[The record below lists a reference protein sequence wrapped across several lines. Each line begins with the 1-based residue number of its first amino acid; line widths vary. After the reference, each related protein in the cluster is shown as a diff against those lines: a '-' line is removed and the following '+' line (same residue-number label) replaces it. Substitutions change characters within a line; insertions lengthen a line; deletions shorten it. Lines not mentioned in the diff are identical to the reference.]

1 MQNLMNALAASKHR
15 TLGAFLFAVGIP
27 NVGAKTAR
35 DLARRFGTLD
45 AVRHATREELL
56 AVEDIGDIVADSILE
71 FFADP
76 SIAKQ
81 IDRLLAHGVSP
92 IPEETQ
98 QSDSPLAG
106 KTIVVTG
113 TMERMGRKEIEALIE
128 RMGGKAAGSVSKKT
142 DYVLAGENAGSKL
155 EKAQALGVPV
165 LNETEFFNWI
175 GEAE

>member
-1 MQNLMNALAASKHR
+1 M
-15 TLGAFLFAVGIP
+15 
-27 NVGAKTAR
+27 
-35 DLARRFGTLD
+35 
-45 AVRHATREELL
+45 
-56 AVEDIGDIVADSILE
+56 
-71 FFADP
+71 
-76 SIAKQ
+76 
-81 IDRLLAHGVSP
+81 LAHGVSP

-98 QSDSPLAG
+98 QSDSPLAR

-175 GEAE
+175 GETE